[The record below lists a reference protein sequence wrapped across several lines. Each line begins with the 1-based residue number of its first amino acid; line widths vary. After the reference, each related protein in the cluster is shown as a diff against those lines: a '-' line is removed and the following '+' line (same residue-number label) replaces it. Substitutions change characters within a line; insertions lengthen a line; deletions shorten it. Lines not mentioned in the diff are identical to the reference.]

1 MRRRLLALSLGVVF
15 VGASAFASEPR
26 QTPPLEQAVEVSSHG
41 LTLYGTLLV
50 PDGAAKR
57 PVVLIIAGSGPTD
70 RNGNSAV
77 LPGHNDTY
85 KMLASAL
92 AINGI
97 ASLRYDKRA
106 IGESK
111 LPPGAK
117 EDDLR
122 FEDYVADAE
131 AWIAKLRQDARFST
145 VIVAGHSEGSLIGII
160 AAREGKADGLIS
172 IAGVAVNAADVLREQ
187 LRPSLAAAP
196 TLASASEEI
205 LKNLEQGKTT
215 ADVPPQLAALYRPS
229 VQPYLISWIHY
240 VPSSEIAKLTIP
252 VLILQGTT
260 DIQVPVSAAQALK
273 AAKPDA
279 TLDIVE
285 GMNHV
290 LKIVPDDRPRQLASY
305 SDPTLP
311 IAPEV
316 VSAATAFIKKL
327 NR

>member
-1 MRRRLLALSLGVVF
+1 MLPRSLAVACCLF
-15 VGASAFASEPR
+15 VSTPALARSPR
-26 QTPPLEQAVEVSSHG
+26 QSVPAEQAVEVTSHG

-50 PDGAAKR
+50 PEGAAKR

-77 LPGHNDTY
+77 LPGHNDAY

-92 AINGI
+92 AVGGI

-111 LPPGAK
+111 LGPGAK

-122 FEDYVADAE
+122 FEDYVNDAE
-131 AWIAKLRQDARFST
+131 AWIAKLRQDARFSS
-145 VIVAGHSEGSLIGII
+145 VVVAGHSEGSLIGII
-160 AAREGKADGLIS
+160 AGREAKADAVVSIS
-172 IAGVAVNAADVLREQ
+172 GVAANAADVLRDQ
-187 LRPSLAAAP
+187 LRPQLEPVPA
-196 TLASASEEI
+196 LASASETI
-205 LKNLEQGKTT
+205 LKGLEQGKTT

-240 VPSSEIAKLTIP
+240 VPSSEIAKVTTP

-279 TLDIVE
+279 TLDIVQ

-290 LKIVPDDRPRQLASY
+290 LKIVPEDRALQVASY

-311 IAPEV
+311 IAPELT
-316 VSAATAFIKKL
+316 SAIVAFVKNL
-327 NR
+327 PH

>member
-1 MRRRLLALSLGVVF
+1 MIRLATAVAVSAMLAVPSVARAQVP
-15 VGASAFASEPR
+15 V
-26 QTPPLEQAVEVSSHG
+26 EQNVDVTSHG
-41 LTLYGTLLV
+41 LTLYGTLFV
-50 PDGAAKR
+50 PDGAGKK
-57 PVVLIIAGSGPTD
+57 PVVLIVAGSGPTD

-85 KMLASAL
+85 KMLANAL
-92 AINGI
+92 ALNGI

-111 LPPGAK
+111 LPAGAK

-122 FEDYVADAE
+122 FEDYVGDAE
-131 AWIAKLRQDARFST
+131 AWIAKLRQDPRFGP
-145 VIVAGHSEGSLIGII
+145 VIIAGHSEGSLIAII
-160 AAREGKADGLIS
+160 AGREAKADAVIS
-172 IAGVAVNAADVLREQ
+172 ISGAAASAADLLRDQ
-187 LRPSLAAAP
+187 LKAPLAGTPDLAA
-196 TLASASEEI
+196 TSEQI
-205 LKNLEQGKTT
+205 LHGLEQGKTT
-215 ADVPPQLAALYRPS
+215 ADVPPQLVALYRPS

-240 VPSSEIAKLTIP
+240 VPGSEIAKLTVP

-279 TLDIVE
+279 TLVIVE

-290 LKIVPDDRPRQLASY
+290 LKIVPDDRARQVASY

-311 IAPEV
+311 IAPELTRAV
-316 VSAATAFIKKL
+316 VAFVKRL
-327 NR
+327 GQ